1 LFKALP
7 NYVVIPSIPTLFI
20 TSALFLTSKKEND
33 PVFLMVNFFRYYLT
47 VQKLNSEINKL
58 IDSLM
63 TLEELSSNL
72 VIVNQSVKILNLD
85 SVNFPVA
92 LRGKKPFENGD
103 IVFQNVIFA
112 YPKRPQQNILKD
124 FSFRFEQGKIYGIAG
139 KNGIGKST
147 ITKTT
152 LKLYELKEGKI
163 LINNRNIQEIDTAS
177 LHQRICYQTNRPTFF
192 RMSIAE
198 NVLYPHQYKV
208 KEH

>member
-1 LFKALP
+1 MHTIKLTKKQK
-7 NYVVIPSIPTLFI
+7 
-20 TSALFLTSKKEND
+20 SAIQQFAKKPLTNIETYN
-33 PVFLMVNFFRYYLT
+33 
-47 VQKLNSEINKL
+47 
-58 IDSLM
+58 
-63 TLEELSSNL
+63 LE
-72 VIVNQSVKILNLD
+72 KT
-85 SVNFPVA
+85 
-92 LRGKKPFENGD
+92 PFENGD
-103 IVFQNVIFA
+103 IVFQNVVFA
-112 YPKRPQQNILKD
+112 YPKRPKQNILRD

-163 LINNRNIQEIDTAS
+163 LINNRNLQEIDTAS

-198 NVLYPHQYKV
+198 NVLYPHQYQV

>member
-1 LFKALP
+1 
-7 NYVVIPSIPTLFI
+7 
-20 TSALFLTSKKEND
+20 
-33 PVFLMVNFFRYYLT
+33 MVNFFRYYLT

-85 SVNFPVA
+85 SSNFPIT
-92 LRGKKPFENGD
+92 LKGKKPFENGD
-103 IVFQNVIFA
+103 IVFQNVVFA
-112 YPKRPQQNILKD
+112 YPKRPKQNILKD

-163 LINNRNIQEIDTAS
+163 LINNRNIQEINTAS
-177 LHQRICYQTNRPTFF
+177 LHRRICYQTNRPAFF

-198 NVLYPHQYKV
+198 NVLYPHQYQT

>member
-1 LFKALP
+1 M
-7 NYVVIPSIPTLFI
+7 VIPNIPTFF
-20 TSALFLTSKKEND
+20 TSLALTLTSKAEND
-33 PVFLMVNFFRYYLT
+33 PVFLMVNFYRYYLT
-47 VQKLNSEINKL
+47 VNKLNSEMNKL

-72 VIVNQSVKILNLD
+72 VIVNQSVKILNPHN
-85 SVNFPVA
+85 VNFPVT
-92 LRGKKPFENGD
+92 LSEKTPFENGD
-103 IVFQNVIFA
+103 IVFQNVVFA
-112 YPKRPQQNILKD
+112 YPKRPKQKILKD

-163 LINNRNIQEIDTAS
+163 LINNRNLQEIDTAS

-198 NVLYPHQYKV
+198 NVLYPRQYQV